1 MQAAMF
7 FACIVGGEVVDKRWQ
22 IKKQVAPKE
31 KGGNYAL
38 NKPLLSSG
46 EESAFAKKSVFS
58 PLRWRGKTHP
68 GFGKLEERKTEILF
82 LTGSVQSGDVT

>member
-46 EESAFAKKSVFS
+46 EESAFAKKICFFFS
-58 PLRWRGKTHP
+58 ARAWENPS
-68 GFGKLEERKTEILF
+68 GFGKLERKTEILF